1 MPSQPRD
8 HCTTYIHVP
17 LAPAHEHD
25 MERYYRHALGF
36 GGGYS
41 EFWVLDDGSIRLQF
55 KEVDSLPQ
63 INALGANS
71 LANIFLPGH
80 FLEHC
85 NRWVQAGVQIE
96 LLLMDPTGY
105 TAVIVDPAMNRI
117 EFRGDFHPGDSGID
131 TGGWK
136 FFRGL

>member
-1 MPSQPRD
+1 M
-8 HCTTYIHVP
+8 
-17 LAPAHEHD
+17 EH
-25 MERYYRHALGF
+25 YYRHALGF

-41 EFWVLDDGSIRLQF
+41 EFWVLEDGSIRLQF
-55 KEVDSLPQ
+55 KEVDGLPQ
-63 INALGANS
+63 VNAQGTIS
-71 LANIFLPGH
+71 LANIFLPVH
-80 FLEHC
+80 FLERC

-117 EFRGDFHPGDSGID
+117 EFRGDFDPGDSGID
-131 TGGWK
+131 TGGWT